1 MKLRISFIFVMMFFM
16 IFVLAPIMARADTD
30 GKINKESNTK
40 IASADRGEDPLG
52 RKSAGEISLDKSEK
66 AKQAK
71 AKNKRIAKKV
81 RALDQMEG
89 KFANLTPIEKKLL
102 RELPYEVRLRL
113 KNIPR
118 KERLDW
124 LIDRVIERKSP
135 MVKNMLM
142 KNERFRKA
150 WENTPP
156 EEKQMLLKRGMKAAL
171 KRMDAKN
178 PGKYHEPKQK
188 GKMLNQPK
196 QKIKMQNQGI
206 MKQRKMNKPEL
217 MRKEKMKNPGM
228 VQREK
233 MQQPRMMQK
242 GKMQH
247 QEMLKQRKIKKP
259 GLMKK
264 EKMKQPGMMRREK
277 MRQPGIMQKGK
288 MQQKGMIKQKRM
300 QHRGM
305 MMQQQKGKHPGMMK
319 MKPEMREKMMQ
330 GKGMPPFMNPQM
342 RERMIKFMMDNPDK
356 LRMIIK
362 NLPPEFKNLLRRM
375 LNEDAKDKDIHK
387 VKDATKE
394 KKKGEKP
401 IKHKP
406 KAKRK
411 ITRNPSKK

>member
-1 MKLRISFIFVMMFFM
+1 MKLRISLIFVMMFFM

-66 AKQAK
+66 EKQVK

-81 RALDQMEG
+81 RALDQMVDE
-89 KFANLTPIEKKLL
+89 FSNLTPVEKRLL

-118 KERLDW
+118 KGRLDW

-135 MVKNMLM
+135 MVKKMLM

-156 EEKQMLLKRGMKAAL
+156 EEKPMLLKRGMKEAL
-171 KRMDAKN
+171 KRMGAND

-188 GKMLNQPK
+188 GKMYNQPK
-196 QKIKMQNQGI
+196 QKKKMQNQGI
-206 MKQRKMNKPEL
+206 MKQGKMNKPEL

-233 MQQPRMMQK
+233 MQQP
-242 GKMQH
+242 
-247 QEMLKQRKIKKP
+247 
-259 GLMKK
+259 
-264 EKMKQPGMMRREK
+264 
-277 MRQPGIMQKGK
+277 GIMQKGK
-288 MQQKGMIKQKRM
+288 MQQKGMVKQKRM

-375 LNEDAKDKDIHK
+375 LNEDAKDKDIHR

-411 ITRNPSKK
+411 ISEKSKRED